1 MCFGWAEGLRGNWI
15 NRKRG
20 CSLTHCVVRTCT
32 VRLAKWHKKDWWFLP
47 KYDLMSMSGVTSCS
61 PPWTWDF
68 NRSCLLLF
76 LQLAPARPRDATE
89 DNVQGLHGGCGCLFW
104 SSNAYCSPSSG
115 KYNPFPSLT
124 TSGDYLHRQ
133 LLGCNSSL
141 LKQQRIFQLHFR
153 NHCQL

>member
-1 MCFGWAEGLRGNWI
+1 MFWLGRGF
-15 NRKRG
+15 KRELNKPQTVLFTD
-20 CSLTHCVVRTCT
+20 SLCCLYLHCALSQVTQ
-32 VRLAKWHKKDWWFLP
+32 KDWWFLP

-61 PPWTWDF
+61 RAWTWDF

-89 DNVQGLHGGCGCLFW
+89 DNVQGLHRGCGCLFW

-115 KYNPFPSLT
+115 KYNPFHSLT
-124 TSGDYLHRQ
+124 TSGDYPHRW

-153 NHCQL
+153 NCSQL

>member
-1 MCFGWAEGLRGNWI
+1 MFWLGKGF
-15 NRKRG
+15 KRELNKPQTVLFTD
-20 CSLTHCVVRTCT
+20 SLCCLYLHCALSQVTQ
-32 VRLAKWHKKDWWFLP
+32 KDWWFLP

-61 PPWTWDF
+61 PAWTWDF

-89 DNVQGLHGGCGCLFW
+89 DNVQGLHRGCGCLFW

-115 KYNPFPSLT
+115 KYNPFHSLT
-124 TSGDYLHRQ
+124 TSGDYPHRW

-153 NHCQL
+153 NRCQL

>member
-15 NRKRG
+15 NHKRG

-47 KYDLMSMSGVTSCS
+47 KYDLMSMSGVTSCR